1 VPEGFAP
8 LEVPEGAP
16 VEVLGAEA
24 PKGFTPPA
32 ALEEISLVAVLE
44 GFTLIEV
51 LEGLA
56 LVEVPVIVEAGV
68 MSESIPQLWCSM
80 GKLFFGAKEEHS
92 RPRGNGEKSLVIRG
106 GPDKGEV

>member
-44 GFTLIEV
+44 GFTLI
-51 LEGLA
+51 
-56 LVEVPVIVEAGV
+56 
-68 MSESIPQLWCSM
+68 
-80 GKLFFGAKEEHS
+80 
-92 RPRGNGEKSLVIRG
+92 
-106 GPDKGEV
+106 